1 MTRRLWSA
9 SEVKDG
15 LRVALTVANLY
26 HVLPVVQAIVLRAS
40 VLGEFLFRLGLLLFV
55 TGTV

>member
-1 MTRRLWSA
+1 MF
-9 SEVKDG
+9 
-15 LRVALTVANLY
+15 RVALTVANLY

-40 VLGEFLFRLGLLLFV
+40 VLGEFLFRLGLLLCV